1 VSTPPGAPNAPNA
14 AAPAPSGASG
24 DAAGKAVAR
33 NAGKVGAAT
42 LLSRVLG
49 LARDQVMAAMFGAGF
64 ASDAFNTAFRVPNL
78 LRDLF
83 AEGAMSASFIP
94 TFTEYEQKRGAEE
107 AWALGRQLMATL
119 LVTLTALCVLG
130 ALFAPQLMHLLAAGF
145 AEQPG
150 KLELTETLFRIM
162 LPFLP
167 LVAVAAAAM
176 GMLNARGV
184 FGVPA
189 LAPALLNVG
198 MIVFGLALVPVCS
211 RFGVPPVV
219 AMAVGVVLG
228 AALQLA
234 VQLPSLKRQGFEFR
248 FEWPTWHPGVRRVA
262 LLMIPATIGLAATN
276 VNIFVSNNLAS
287 HMEQG
292 AVTWLY
298 CAFRLMQ
305 LPIGVF
311 GIALATVAMPA
322 LSRAAVNADMP
333 ELKRTLSAAVRL
345 VLLLTIPAAVYLA
358 VMARPV
364 IALLFQHGRFS
375 AVATDQT
382 AAALVMYCVG
392 LPCFAAVGIF
402 TRTFYA
408 LGDTKTPMRSSLT
421 SVAINVVLNLAL
433 VGPLAGLGLGHR
445 GLALAASCSALANVS
460 QLAFLLRGRIG
471 GFEGRRIAATLLRV
485 AVASVIVG
493 AALAGILA
501 LAGSGV
507 THGHV
512 ALLGTVL
519 VSAAVA
525 LALFWGSL
533 RLARVEEL
541 ALFEDA
547 AGSVVR
553 RFRR

>member
-1 VSTPPGAPNAPNA
+1 MTTPPDDRA
-14 AAPAPSGASG
+14 A
-24 DAAGKAVAR
+24 DRAVAR
-33 NAGKVGAAT
+33 DAGKVGAAT

-49 LARDQVMAAMFGAGF
+49 LVRDQVMAAMFGAGF

-94 TFTEYEQKRGAEE
+94 TFTEYEQKRGKEE

-119 LVTLTALCVLG
+119 LVTLGTLCALAAV
-130 ALFAPQLMHLLAAGF
+130 FAPQLMQWLAGGF
-145 AEQPG
+145 AAQPG

-167 LVAVAAAAM
+167 LVALAAAAM
-176 GMLNARGV
+176 GMLNASGV

-198 MIVFGLALVPVCS
+198 MIVFGLALVPVCA
-211 RFGVPPVV
+211 RFGIPSVV
-219 AMAVGVVLG
+219 AMAVGVVAG
-228 AALQLA
+228 AALQFA
-234 VQLPSLKRQGFEFR
+234 VQLPSLRQLGFTPR
-248 FEWPTWHPGVRRVA
+248 FEWPTGHPGVGRVA
-262 LLMIPATIGLAATN
+262 WLMVPATIGLAATN

-322 LSRAAVNADMP
+322 LSRAAVRQDLP
-333 ELKRTLSAAVRL
+333 ELKRTLATAVRL

-358 VMARPV
+358 VMSKPI

-375 AVATDQT
+375 ALATDRT
-382 AAALVMYCVG
+382 AAALVMYCAG
-392 LPCFAAVGIF
+392 LPCFAAIGIF

-408 LGDTKTPMRSSLT
+408 LGDTRTPMRSSLT
-421 SVAINVVLNLAL
+421 SVAINVALNLAL
-433 VGPLAGLGLGHR
+433 VGPLASLGLGHR
-445 GLALAASCSALANVS
+445 GLALAASLAALANVS
-460 QLAFLLRGRIG
+460 QLAWMLRGRIG
-471 GFEGRRIAATLLRV
+471 GFGARGILLTLARVVAASAL
-485 AVASVIVG
+485 VG
-493 AALAGILA
+493 VALAGLLAVAGPRITEGHLA
-501 LAGSGV
+501 LAG
-507 THGHV
+507 TV
-512 ALLGTVL
+512 AG
-519 VSAAVA
+519 SAAVA
-525 LALFWGSL
+525 LVLFWGSL
-533 RLARVEEL
+533 RVARVEDV

-547 AGSVVR
+547 FGSLAR